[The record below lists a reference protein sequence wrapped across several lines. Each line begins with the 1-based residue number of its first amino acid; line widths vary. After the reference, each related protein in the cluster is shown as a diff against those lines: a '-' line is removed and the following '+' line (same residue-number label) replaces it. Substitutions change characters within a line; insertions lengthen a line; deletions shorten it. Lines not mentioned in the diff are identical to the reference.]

1 MPFDRGRGLDPVRFE
16 RVRHSQEFSCSRFG
30 MELDV
35 FDFVTIFLED
45 VQSRILKIIRF
56 RSKVDDSNFVM
67 F

>member
-35 FDFVTIFLED
+35 FDFVTIFLEE
-45 VQSRILKIIRF
+45 SSTILKIIRF